1 MIKSKLINHS
11 FNLILVQGLDKVE
24 IVHYSD
30 ILYLKSYGNY
40 TEFFLEDRT
49 VLSCKNIG
57 VYEKKLTNSFFRTHR
72 SFIVNLEKIKY

>member
-30 ILYLKSYGNY
+30 ILYLKYNGNY
-40 TEFFLEDRT
+40 TDFFLEDRN
-49 VLSCKNIG
+49 VLSFKNLG
-57 VYEKKLTNSFFRTHR
+57 VYEKKLTTSFFKIHR
-72 SFIVNLEKIKY
+72 SFIVNLEKIK